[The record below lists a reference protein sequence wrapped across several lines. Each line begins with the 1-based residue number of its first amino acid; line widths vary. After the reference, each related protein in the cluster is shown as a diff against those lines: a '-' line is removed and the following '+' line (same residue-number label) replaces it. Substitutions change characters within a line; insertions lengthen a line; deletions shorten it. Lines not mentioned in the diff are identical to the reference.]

1 MMEMMMMIDLDKH
14 ITDACHRIE
23 ELYHETNGKCYISFS
38 GGKDS
43 TVLLAL
49 VKMCE
54 EIYTIPPNA
63 IPAVFSNTGIELG
76 VTYDFVRWVKENYYE
91 NVQIIHPVKPF
102 GWVMEHEGKPLKSK
116 MKSKDLHQYHCGK
129 RSELLLLL
137 LLLGKCGTGKMSA
150 KHKIADRDMHMMHDD
165 FPIIPS
171 QKCCYWMKKK
181 PFEKYSKE
189 NGMLGNIQGVRL
201 AEGGARES
209 AANVRLRSGGK
220 LCTWVKGGIIQKAPI
235 IDWSEDN
242 VNEFIEKYHVPLSE
256 AYTKYGFKRT
266 GCMAC
271 PYAREVDNDLEYL
284 YYHEPNR
291 YKASMFWLK
300 DVYIA
305 QDVRLPF
312 DDSYERERERMW
324 LEVYEPMRQEMLRKY
339 RPNSRL
345 IKDGDQMTI
354 FDCMDED

>member
-1 MMEMMMMIDLDKH
+1 MLEDKVR
-14 ITDACHRIE
+14 DACHRIE
-23 ELYHETNGKCYISFS
+23 ELYHETNGKCYVSFS

-49 VKMCE
+49 IKLCE
-54 EIYTIPPNA
+54 EVYTIPPNA

-76 VTYDFVRWVKENYYE
+76 ITYDFVKRVKAEYYP
-91 NVQIIHPVKPF
+91 NVQIIHPIKPF
-102 GWVMEHEGKPLKSK
+102 AWVMEHEGKPIKSK

-129 RSELLLLL
+129 RTDLLL
-137 LLLGKCGTGKMSA
+137 LLLGMSGTGKLSA
-150 KHKIADRDMHMMHDD
+150 KHKLGDRDMHLMHDG

-171 QKCCYWMKKK
+171 KKK
-181 PFEKYSKE
+181 PFEKYAKE
-189 NGMLGNIQGVRL
+189 NGMLGNMQGVRL

-209 AANVRLRSGGK
+209 AANVRLRTGGK

-235 IDWSEDN
+235 IDWTDDDVE
-242 VNEFIEKYHVPLSE
+242 EFIEKYNVPLSD

-271 PYAREVDNDLEYL
+271 PYAREVDKDLEYL
-284 YYHEPNR
+284 YFHEPNR

-312 DDSYERERERMW
+312 DSNYERERERTW
-324 LEVYEPMRQEMLRKY
+324 HEVYAPMRQEMLRKY
-339 RPNSRL
+339 RPDSRL
-345 IKDGDQMTI
+345 LKEGEQATI
-354 FDCMDED
+354 FDYLDEGEEMINEG

>member
-1 MMEMMMMIDLDKH
+1 MMNDLDKH

-23 ELYHETNGKCYISFS
+23 ELYHETDGKCYISFS

-116 MKSKDLHQYHCGK
+116 IKSKDLHQYHCGK

-137 LLLGKCGTGKMSA
+137 LLGKCGTGKMSA
-150 KHKIADRDMHMMHDD
+150 KHKLGDKDMHMMHDD

-171 QKCCYWMKKK
+171 QKCCDWMKKK
-181 PFEKYSKE
+181 PFEKYAKE

-271 PYAREVDNDLEYL
+271 PYAREVDKDLEYL

-305 QDVRLPF
+305 QDVKLPF
-312 DDSYERERERMW
+312 DDMYERERERMW